1 MSDLVCPRD
10 RKFLEKSEKKW
21 ESGCALKRRGGGG
34 LPHRLVL
41 GHGRRSWQLI
51 SVIDLPDER
60 GREGVL
66 VLLEP
71 GPAQRPR

>member
-1 MSDLVCPRD
+1 MGERVRSQT
-10 RKFLEKSEKKW
+10 
-21 ESGCALKRRGGGG
+21 ARRGG